1 MHHHRSKKILLYFFL
16 FLFIG
21 TLNNKNLK
29 NFNFSEINEI
39 VVTGLDEKDN
49 NELKNSLEIFKFKN
63 LFLINEFNI
72 RKIINSNN
80 LVENFSV
87 FKQYPSSLN
96 IKVDITK
103 FVAEVK
109 KDGDN
114 FLLGTNGKLIKSTNI
129 KNDIPLIFGNFKN
142 RDFFKLKSAIED
154 TSFDYYKIKNLFFFQ
169 SGRWD
174 IETNTG
180 LIIKL
185 PKDNIK
191 LSLERTIKFLK
202 KNHKKKINII
212 DLRQQNQI
220 IINGNQD

>member
-1 MHHHRSKKILLYFFL
+1 MHHHHSKKILLYFFL

-39 VVTGLDEKDN
+39 VVTGLDEKNN

-63 LFLINEFNI
+63 LFFINEFNI

-87 FKQYPSSLN
+87 FKKYPSSLN
-96 IKVDITK
+96 IEVDRAK
-103 FVAEVK
+103 FVAKVK

-114 FLLGTNGKLIKSTNI
+114 FLLGTNGKLIKSTKI

-142 RDFFKLKSAIED
+142 EDFFKLKA
-154 TSFDYYKIKNLFFFQ
+154 
-169 SGRWD
+169 
-174 IETNTG
+174 
-180 LIIKL
+180 
-185 PKDNIK
+185 
-191 LSLERTIKFLK
+191 LSMIVV
-202 KNHKKKINII
+202 
-212 DLRQQNQI
+212 
-220 IINGNQD
+220 

>member
-39 VVTGLDEKDN
+39 IVTGLDEKDN

-72 RKIINSNN
+72 KKIINSNN

-96 IKVDITK
+96 IEVDRTK

-109 KDGDN
+109 KNGDN
-114 FLLGTNGKLIKSTNI
+114 FLLGTNGKLIKSPKI
-129 KNDIPLIFGNFKN
+129 SNDIPLIFGNFENK
-142 RDFFKLKSAIED
+142 DFFELKSAIED
-154 TSFDYYKIKNLFFFQ
+154 SSFDYYKIKNLFFFQ

-185 PKDNIK
+185 PKDNLE
-191 LSLERTIKFLK
+191 LSLERIVKFLK
-202 KNHKKKINII
+202 KDHKKKINKI

-220 IINGNQD
+220 IINGN